1 MCGLV
6 AIFSRGEPVS
16 AEPLERGLSRL
27 HHRGPDGSAVW
38 VAAHGRVGLGHA
50 RLSIIDLDGGAQP
63 IASEEGDLRIAVNG
77 EFYDFERER
86 AQLECRG
93 HRFRTRSDSEIALHL
108 FQDRGLRSVA
118 QLRGEFAFVLWDEA
132 RRRLVACRD
141 RYGVKPLYYAWHRDR
156 LYLAS
161 EVKALFAAGVPASW
175 DFESVVRGNALRGPS
190 RTLFA
195 GVRAVPPGHWLLAD
209 DQGLRLEPYWDV
221 DYPRSGAARADRP
234 EGDWVS
240 AFRSE
245 LEQAVRLRLRAD
257 VPVACYLSG
266 GIDSCAILGL
276 AAQQMANP
284 LHAFTLRFESADF
297 DEGGIAQE
305 MAAHAGADY
314 DPIVVSEDVL
324 ADNLSDAVFHAEQP
338 FSNAHG
344 IAKYLLSRA
353 VRDAGYKVVL
363 TGEGADEVLAGY
375 PHFRVDRLR
384 QEADEL
390 GGEAV
395 RERLNDLVAA
405 NGMSMGLLLPR
416 KINDMS
422 PGLKALLGRSPTW
435 MHQHFS
441 DQERRLAIYPDVAD
455 SLRAHD
461 PAQVLLA
468 ELDLNSRAKDR
479 APLDQALYLWAKTML
494 PNYILTV
501 LGDRAEMAHSV
512 EGRLPFLDHRLCE
525 FLHTVPAD
533 LKIRGMTEKHLLRE
547 AVRDIVTPELYRRQ
561 KHPFVAPPM
570 GLNPGGRLHE
580 LARDVL
586 TSQAAAAVPFLDTAR
601 LRSLADKLPRL
612 GPKQGRALSAR
623 VLRAMSTI
631 LLHQRLGLAG

>member
-6 AIFSRGEPVS
+6 AIFSQGEPVS
-16 AEPLERGLSRL
+16 AELLERGLSRL

-50 RLSIIDLDGGAQP
+50 RLSIIDLEGGAQP
-63 IASEEGDLRIAVNG
+63 IASEDGDLRIAVNG

-86 AQLECRG
+86 ARLERRG

-108 FQDRGLRSVA
+108 FQDLGLRSVA

-132 RRRLVACRD
+132 HRRLIACRD
-141 RYGVKPLYYAWHRDR
+141 RYGAKPLYYAWHRDR

-175 DFESVVRGNALRGPS
+175 DVESMVRGSALRGPS
-190 RTLFA
+190 RTFYA
-195 GVRAVPPGHWLLAD
+195 GVRAVPPGHWLLVD

-221 DYPRSGAARADRP
+221 DYPRSGAARTDRP

-276 AAQQMANP
+276 AAQQMTKP

-297 DEGGIAQE
+297 DEGGIARD
-305 MAAHAGADY
+305 MAALAGAAY
-314 DPIVVSEDVL
+314 DPIVVSEDGL
-324 ADNLSDAVFHAEQP
+324 AENLSDSVFHAEQP

-344 IAKYLLSRA
+344 VAKYLLSRA

-375 PHFRVDRLR
+375 PHFRVDLLV
-384 QEADEL
+384 QEYDKL
-390 GGEAV
+390 GDEAV
-395 RERLNDLVAA
+395 RDRMGEILAA
-405 NGMSMGLLLPR
+405 NGVSMGLLLPR
-416 KINDMS
+416 KTGDLS
-422 PGLKALLGRSPTW
+422 PGLKDLLGRSPTW
-435 MHQHFS
+435 MHQHFTAW
-441 DQERRLAIYPDVAD
+441 DDRIAVYRDVAD
-455 SLRAHD
+455 SERARD
-461 PAQVLLA
+461 PAQILLA
-468 ELDLNSRAKDR
+468 ELDLTARAKGR
-479 APLDQALYLWAKTML
+479 SPLNQALYLWAKTML

-512 EGRLPFLDHRLCE
+512 EGRLPFLDHRLGE
-525 FLHTVPAD
+525 FLQAVPSD
-533 LKIRGMTEKHLLRE
+533 LKIRGMTEKYLLRE
-547 AVRDIVTPELYRRQ
+547 AVRDVVTPELYRRQ

-570 GLNPGGRLHE
+570 GLEPGGRLYE
-580 LARDVL
+580 LTRDVL
-586 TSQAAAAVPFLDTAR
+586 TSQAAAAVPFLNSAA
-601 LRSLADKLPRL
+601 LRSLADGLPKLA
-612 GPKQGRALSAR
+612 PKQRRALSGR
-623 VLRAMSTI
+623 ILRALSTI